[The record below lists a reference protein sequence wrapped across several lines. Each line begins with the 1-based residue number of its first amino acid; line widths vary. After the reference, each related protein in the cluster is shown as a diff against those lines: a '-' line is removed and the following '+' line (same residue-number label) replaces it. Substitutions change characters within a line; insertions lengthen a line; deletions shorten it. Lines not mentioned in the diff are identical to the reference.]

1 MTARSRSDPREAA
14 AAPGLTPL
22 GSAVLRAAFAISSA
36 GDWIYKFAVP
46 TLILRLT
53 GSPLDTAFAYVL
65 EFIPYVVI
73 GPFAGLLADRFSR
86 RATMVACDGG
96 SCLLAL
102 AIAGLVQLGNPPIAL
117 LYVLALALSCT
128 RPLYFPAFQG
138 FLVEMVSEERRPR
151 FNSWTQVSDG
161 LLSLGGPVIGTA
173 VVAAAGVPVATVLDA
188 VSFAVSASLVAT
200 IPYRA
205 AIGSRA
211 AIPDRAT
218 GRDDG
223 QPAARGAVRGVL
235 TGLTAGFRAMVTTR
249 AIGIGVLLVSGA
261 NLTAFIV
268 EGNLVY
274 LLLHV
279 EHQPKVAL
287 GVVFS
292 AQGAGAIA
300 GAAVAPRLLRRIR
313 AGLLLTAALGVFA
326 VALIIPVIWPRYP
339 AIVTGQGVEGAASA
353 LTIVCWFTMVQRLV
367 PAPMIGR
374 FVSAARAIGCLALPA
389 GALLGAWIL
398 AASAT
403 VRTLFICAAAIQ
415 VVIALVTIRS
425 PLFAVGAGQR
435 EPRPGH

>member
-1 MTARSRSDPREAA
+1 MSARSRSEPPDAA
-14 AAPGLTPL
+14 ERPGLTPS
-22 GSAVLRAAFAISSA
+22 GSAALRAAFAISSA

-53 GSPLDTAFAYVL
+53 GSALDTAFAYVL

-73 GPFAGLLADRFSR
+73 GPFAGLVADRFSR
-86 RATMVACDGG
+86 RATMVACDAG

-102 AIAGLVQLGNPPIAL
+102 CIAGLVQLGNPPIAL
-117 LYVLALALSCT
+117 LYALALALSCT

-138 FLVEMVSEERRPR
+138 FLVEMVSEARRPR

-161 LLSLGGPVIGTA
+161 LLTLGGPVIGTA
-173 VVAAAGVPVATVLDA
+173 VVAAAGVPAATVLDA
-188 VSFAVSASLVAT
+188 VSFAASAILVAT
-200 IPYRA
+200 IPYRRTVRPSGEHSGRPA
-205 AIGSRA
+205 
-211 AIPDRAT
+211 PD
-218 GRDDG
+218 GG
-223 QPAARGAVRGVL
+223 IRGVL
-235 TGLTAGFRAMVTTR
+235 AGLTAGFRAMMTTR

-261 NLTAFIV
+261 NLTVFIV

-292 AQGAGAIA
+292 AQGAGAII
-300 GAAVAPRLLRRIR
+300 GAAVAPRLLRRVR
-313 AGLLLTAALGVFA
+313 VGLLLTAALGVFA
-326 VALIIPVIWPRYP
+326 VALLIPVIWPRYP
-339 AIVTGQGVEGAASA
+339 AIVAGQGVAGAASA

-367 PAPMIGR
+367 PEQVIGR
-374 FVSAARAIGCLALPA
+374 FVAAARAIGCLALPV

-398 AASAT
+398 TASAT
-403 VRTLFICAAAIQ
+403 TRTLFTCAAAIQ

-425 PLFAVGAGQR
+425 PLFRVDAGQLDL
-435 EPRPGH
+435 PG